1 MNPYE
6 RTKLLI
12 GKEPL
17 ETLWQKRVAV
27 FGVGGVGGNVVE
39 ALARAGVGHIDI
51 IDNDDVAFSNLNR
64 QLIATRDNLNRNKV
78 DVMEERIHSINP
90 DIVVKTYCK
99 FYLPE
104 NRNEFDFASWDYIV
118 DAIDTV
124 TAKLDIIQRA
134 AELHI
139 PIISALGCG
148 NRVDPTK
155 LVITDIYKTSGDPL
169 AKVMRN
175 ELKKRKIP
183 SLKVVYSTEP
193 PLKPRLDDGSSPR
206 EGSRNIPGSTPFVPS
221 VAGIMIAY
229 QVFIDLT
236 KFDATKKVMEQR
248 KEALEKKKA
257 TTKEN

>member
-1 MNPYE
+1 MGSDAIE
-6 RTKLLI
+6 RLH
-12 GKEPL
+12 
-17 ETLWQKRVAV
+17 QARVAV
-27 FGVGGVGGNVVE
+27 FGLGGVGGYVVE
-39 ALARAGVGHIDI
+39 ALARGGIGELDI
-51 IDNDDVAFSNLNR
+51 IDNDEVVLSNLNR
-64 QLIATRDNLNRNKV
+64 QIIATHETLGLLKTQAAAQ
-78 DVMEERIHSINP
+78 RIRSIDENI
-90 DIVVKTYCK
+90 IVHEYPC
-99 FYLPE
+99 FYLPDKKDLFP
-104 NRNEFDFASWDYIV
+104 FDQFDYIV

-124 TAKLDIIQRA
+124 TAKLDLIEEAHKRN
-134 AELHI
+134 I
-139 PIISALGCG
+139 PIICAMGCG
-148 NRVDPTK
+148 NRLDPSK

-193 PLKPRLDDGSSPR
+193 PLKPCLDDGSSPK

-257 TTKEN
+257 TTKDN